1 MHKEH
6 VVKEYWLISAPN
18 TSGGVLKQQ
27 SAKTGDN
34 CTNYAF
40 KVPDSLRVGTLDA
53 LMSLS
58 DDLVKLDLYV
68 ENVCRKIARQ
78 YFELLEKGETDDAR
92 GLAVNGAALDLYLTR
107 FQWDEAK
114 YPTKSTL
121 KELTNQISEEVSGLD
136 EELRNKANEY
146 NQLASNIAAA
156 ERKQTGNLLVKGL
169 HDIVKKDDLI
179 TSEYLTT
186 LVVVVSK
193 YGQKE
198 WENSYEKLTEYVL
211 PRSSK
216 VIAEDTEFV
225 LVTVTLFRQVVQ
237 DFKNVAREKRF
248 TVRDFSYDNTT
259 ANVAVEKKKL
269 DTEKDDQQKKLIR
282 WCKVN
287 FAEGFTAWIHLKA
300 VRAFVESV
308 LRFGLPINFQ
318 AILMEIHKKG
328 NEKKLRSI
336 LLELYKHLG
345 SRATSNEKD
354 QESTEEFY
362 PYVYLNIDLNMK
374 PGT

>member
-1 MHKEH
+1 MFAEKFH
-6 VVKEYWLISAPN
+6 VNILNY
-18 TSGGVLKQQ
+18 LK
-27 SAKTGDN
+27 
-34 CTNYAF
+34 
-40 KVPDSLRVGTLDA
+40 
-53 LMSLS
+53 
-58 DDLVKLDLYV
+58 
-68 ENVCRKIARQ
+68 
-78 YFELLEKGETDDAR
+78 KGETDDSR
-92 GLAVNGAALDLYLTR
+92 GLAINGVALDHYLTH

-136 EELRNKANEY
+136 EELRTKASEY
-146 NQLASNIAAA
+146 NQLSSNIAAA

-169 HDIVKKDDLI
+169 HDIVKKEDILI
-179 TSEYLTT
+179 TEYLTT

-193 YGQKE
+193 YGHKE
-198 WENSYEKLTEYVL
+198 WENCYEKLTEYVL

-216 VIAEDTEFV
+216 VIAEDTEFF
-225 LVTVTLFRQVVQ
+225 LVTVTLFKQVVQ

-248 TVRDFSYDNTT
+248 TVRDFNTDT
-259 ANVAVEKKKL
+259 TTGNVSAEKKKL

-287 FAEGFTAWIHLKA
+287 FSEGFTAWIHLKA
-300 VRAFVESV
+300 VRVFVESV

-318 AILMEIHKKG
+318 AVLMEINKKG

-336 LLELYKHLG
+336 LFDLYKHLG
-345 SRATSNEKD
+345 SSRATSTEKD
-354 QESTEEFY
+354 ADATVEEFY

-374 PGT
+374 PNT

>member
-1 MHKEH
+1 
-6 VVKEYWLISAPN
+6 
-18 TSGGVLKQQ
+18 
-27 SAKTGDN
+27 
-34 CTNYAF
+34 
-40 KVPDSLRVGTLDA
+40 
-53 LMSLS
+53 
-58 DDLVKLDLYV
+58 
-68 ENVCRKIARQ
+68 
-78 YFELLEKGETDDAR
+78 
-92 GLAVNGAALDLYLTR
+92 
-107 FQWDEAK
+107 
-114 YPTKSTL
+114 
-121 KELTNQISEEVSGLD
+121 LD

-259 ANVAVEKKKL
+259 ANVAVEKKK
-269 DTEKDDQQKKLIR
+269 IR
-282 WCKVN
+282 
-287 FAEGFTAWIHLKA
+287 
-300 VRAFVESV
+300 
-308 LRFGLPINFQ
+308 
-318 AILMEIHKKG
+318 
-328 NEKKLRSI
+328 
-336 LLELYKHLG
+336 Y
-345 SRATSNEKD
+345 
-354 QESTEEFY
+354 
-362 PYVYLNIDLNMK
+362 
-374 PGT
+374 